1 MTRRDRTWLAAGLAL
16 CTLVGSAGRAQIQ
29 PVQTQTDEYVRYD
42 LLAPTTA
49 SFHVS
54 FEVSATTENM
64 ARYTDPIVP
73 GTIVTDA
80 GATDMMT
87 GQPLIITQ
95 NPSQLIVALA
105 RPVPRSGQAR
115 IRLEKTIRD
124 SRGYSQAENGVVT
137 FSVLLPAR
145 RGLVVVPAG
154 YELIGCNVASQVL
167 SQPDGR
173 ISVAF
178 MNQAPGATTL
188 VVRTRAGVK
197 SGAAAAPT
205 PLTDKR
211 SWEPPPAQG
220 PTERTRLAERA
231 HQDRDITYFLQD
243 PSTSSFSLF
252 HDYTESRPGIDK
264 YVNEVRT
271 GSHVS
276 NPSAIILDT
285 GEALKDEILK
295 GEAITAAKIDAGTV
309 APDTEVVVV
318 YFPAVKPGQSV
329 RLRIS
334 ETYAAP
340 ESYRLEGQDFVFDR
354 SLGRP
359 RNSVV
364 LPAGWY
370 LTASSIPAVI
380 SETAD
385 QKIRLDFYNDRN
397 DSLDVLIKG
406 RKR

>member
-1 MTRRDRTWLAAGLAL
+1 MTRRHRTWLAAGLL
-16 CTLVGSAGRAQIQ
+16 TSVLAGAAARAQIQ
-29 PVQTQTDEYVRYD
+29 PVQTQMDEYVRYD
-42 LLAPTTA
+42 LQAPATST
-49 SFHVS
+49 FHVT

-73 GTIVTDA
+73 GTVVTDA

-95 NPSQLIVALA
+95 NTNQLSVALA
-105 RPVPRSGQAR
+105 RPVPRGGQAR
-115 IRLEKTIRD
+115 VRLEKTIRD
-124 SRGYSQAENGVVT
+124 SRGFAQADNGVGT
-137 FSVLLPAR
+137 FSVVLPAR
-145 RGLVVVPAG
+145 RGLVVLPAS

-173 ISVAF
+173 IGVAF

-188 VVRTRAGVK
+188 VVKTRGGLK
-197 SGAAAAPT
+197 PAAPPT
-205 PLTDKR
+205 ALTDKR

-231 HQDRDITYFLQD
+231 HQDRDITYFLQE
-243 PSTSSFSLF
+243 PSTNSFSLF
-252 HDYTESRPGIDK
+252 HDYTEARPGIDK
-264 YVNEVRT
+264 YVNVVRT
-271 GSHVS
+271 GSRVS

-285 GEALKDEILK
+285 GEALKYEILK
-295 GEAITAAKIDAGTV
+295 GDAITAAKIDAGTV
-309 APDTEVVVV
+309 TPDTEVVVV
-318 YFPAVKPGQSV
+318 YFPPVKAGQSV

-340 ESYRLEGQDFVFDR
+340 ESYRLEGPDLVFDR

-364 LPAGWY
+364 LPAGWF

-385 QKIRLDFYNDRN
+385 QKIRLDFFNGRN

>member
-1 MTRRDRTWLAAGLAL
+1 MYALAGA
-16 CTLVGSAGRAQIQ
+16 AGRAQMP
-29 PVQTQTDEYVRYD
+29 PVQTQMDEYVRYD
-42 LLAPTTA
+42 LQAPTTS
-49 SFHVS
+49 SFHVTL
-54 FEVSATTENM
+54 EVSATTENM

-80 GATDMMT
+80 SATDMMT
-87 GQPLIITQ
+87 GQPLIVAQ
-95 NPSQLIVALA
+95 NTNQLSVALA
-105 RPVPRSGQAR
+105 RPVPRGGQAR
-115 IRLEKTIRD
+115 VRLEKTIRD
-124 SRGYSQAENGVVT
+124 SRGYTQSDNGVST
-137 FSVLLPAR
+137 FSVILPAR
-145 RGLVVVPAG
+145 RGLVVLPAT
-154 YELIGCNVASQVL
+154 YELIGCNVASQVVW
-167 SQPDGR
+167 QPDGR

-188 VVRTRAGVK
+188 VVKARGGLK
-197 SGAAAAPT
+197 SVASAPT
-205 PLTDKR
+205 ALTDKR

-243 PSTSSFSLF
+243 PSTNSFSLF

-264 YVNEVRT
+264 YVNVVRT

-285 GEALKDEILK
+285 GEALKYDILK
-295 GEAITAAKIDAGTV
+295 GDAITAAKIDAGTIT
-309 APDTEVVVV
+309 PDTEVVVV
-318 YFPAVKPGQSV
+318 NFPAVKPGQSV

-340 ESYRLEGQDFVFDR
+340 ESYRLEGQDLVFDR

-364 LPAGWY
+364 LPAGWFV
-370 LTASSIPAVI
+370 TESSIPAVI

-385 QKIRLDFYNDRN
+385 QKIRLDFFNGRN

-406 RKR
+406 RKRP